1 MTNLNKYKTLIK
13 AILNELTG
21 TDYNELN
28 KTFGSLTIQEI
39 QKLSHNLHID
49 DVCAEFGITKAQYKK
64 DIESYEEMYYI
75 RKNEG

>member
-1 MTNLNKYKTLIK
+1 MTNLNRYKPLIK

-28 KTFGSLTIQEI
+28 KTFGSLTIQEM
-39 QKLSHNLHID
+39 QKLLHNLHID
-49 DVCAEFGITKAQYKK
+49 DICAEFGITKTQYKK